1 MASKFRNKKILITGG
16 LGFIGSNLAIKLVQ
30 LDAQVTILDALVP
43 QFGGNLFNI
52 KPIKNKIKVIIADLR
67 EQAKINKAVKEKDY
81 IFNLAGTLSH
91 IDSMTNPFV
100 DLDINCRAQLFLLEA
115 CRKHNINTKIVF
127 AGTRNQYGRALY
139 LPVDE
144 KHIQEPTDINGINT
158 IAAEKY
164 HLLYNRIYGIRTV
177 SLRMTNTFGPRHQM
191 KHSKQGVLNWFV
203 RLLMDGKKVGLF
215 GDGSQIRDVNYIDDV
230 IDALLLLASSNKSN
244 NQAYNL
250 GGQPVTLKS
259 FVETAIKILG
269 EGKYKTVPFPN
280 NRKAIEVGNY
290 VADIKKINTDVG
302 WKPKITI
309 EEGVQRTINYY
320 KDYKKYYWK

>member
-144 KHIQEPTDINGINT
+144 
-158 IAAEKY
+158 
-164 HLLYNRIYGIRTV
+164 
-177 SLRMTNTFGPRHQM
+177 
-191 KHSKQGVLNWFV
+191 
-203 RLLMDGKKVGLF
+203 
-215 GDGSQIRDVNYIDDV
+215 
-230 IDALLLLASSNKSN
+230 
-244 NQAYNL
+244 
-250 GGQPVTLKS
+250 
-259 FVETAIKILG
+259 
-269 EGKYKTVPFPN
+269 
-280 NRKAIEVGNY
+280 
-290 VADIKKINTDVG
+290 
-302 WKPKITI
+302 
-309 EEGVQRTINYY
+309 
-320 KDYKKYYWK
+320 